1 MAYAKKDANGN
12 IQALSLTKSTECTEA
27 LNNESELKQ
36 AMIAILGKNDLD
48 AITSDLAM
56 VRVVED
62 LIDVLIAKSLISIN
76 DLPQAVQLKLLK
88 RKNLRTQGMFNT
100 NNNELI
106 NL

>member
-1 MAYAKKDANGN
+1 MAYVKRDAKGN
-12 IQALSLTKSTECTEA
+12 IQALSFTKSAECKES
-27 LNNESELKQ
+27 LNDESEVKQ
-36 AMIAILGKNDLD
+36 AITGILGVNDLE
-48 AITSDLAM
+48 AIASDLAM

-100 NNNELI
+100 NSNELI